1 MSWLSGEVKKGLER
15 HEGMGAGD
23 GVRLRERRNALKGKP
38 HERIWHETRPAGSG
52 RIEAPGG

>member
-1 MSWLSGEVKKGLER
+1 LSGEIKKGFER

-38 HERIWHETRPAGSG
+38 HERIWHEIRPAGSG